1 MKIVLWWL
9 LALNGLA
16 AAVWLSGFD
25 WPAASRPEPAAP
37 TLAAKRL
44 ELLSELPSLPPRIDE
59 QSEMSAHRGDGPDA
73 VAQPVTEPPVPET
86 SAADAPG
93 APTTDTAPPAPPVPG
108 APQGEPLADAASA
121 APQAATE
128 GPETASAPAM
138 PSAALDDGATAS
150 TPSALGTTSVT
161 DANVAAE
168 QDAPVCHRTAAVAP
182 EAKDR
187 IGAAVRGAKL
197 GEPVLKSSLRPRY
210 WVYWSGASADA
221 SSVEE
226 ALKSAGVKDWYR
238 VGGASKAMI
247 SLGVYGQDERARRR
261 QRELAAKAIQATVE
275 QRYPATARLRWQI
288 TARPSS
294 VAAAAADLARAGVRL
309 ERCP

>member
-93 APTTDTAPPAPPVPG
+93 ATTDTAPPAPPVPG

-226 ALKSAGVKDWYR
+226 ALKAAGVKDWYR

>member
-1 MKIVLWWL
+1 MKILLWWL

-37 TLAAKRL
+37 TLAATRL

-59 QSEMSAHRGDGPDA
+59 QSEMSAHSGDGPDA
-73 VAQPVTEPPVPET
+73 VAQPVTDPPVPET

-93 APTTDTAPPAPPVPG
+93 APKTEAPPPATPVPG
-108 APQGEPLADAASA
+108 APQGEPLADAASD
-121 APQAATE
+121 APQAAV
-128 GPETASAPAM
+128 GPETASAPAI
-138 PSAALDDGATAS
+138 PAAAVDDSATAS
-150 TPSALGTTSVT
+150 APPALGTTSVT

-187 IGAAVRGAKL
+187 IGAAMRDANL
-197 GEPVLKSSLRPRY
+197 GEPVLKSSVRPRY
-210 WVYWSGASADA
+210 WVYWIGAPADA
-221 SSVEE
+221 PGVEE
-226 ALKSAGVKDWYR
+226 ALKAAGVKDWYR
-238 VGGASKAMI
+238 VGGASKATI

-275 QRYPATARLRWQI
+275 QRYPAKARLHWQI

-294 VAAAAADLARAGVRL
+294 VAAAAADLTRAGVRL